1 MSRHIRK
8 TLTEACPIST
18 TTPRYREIH
27 DALREKIVSGA
38 WPPGF
43 KLPSEPELA
52 RTFDCARMTISKALG
67 ALAERGFITRRRR
80 AGTTVNAPRP
90 QESVLEIH
98 DIEAEV
104 RAAGHEYEYQCL
116 AREVRPATA
125 SDGSGLNVAVGT
137 PVLAV
142 SGLHR
147 ADGRPHALEERL
159 INLEAVPEAR
169 RERFNKVSPGGWL
182 LSRIPWT
189 EAEHQIS
196 ALNASHLIARHLE
209 IARNK
214 ACLCIERRT
223 WREDSRITY
232 VRLIY
237 PCDQH
242 RLIARFQ
249 HNI

>member
-1 MSRHIRK
+1 MSLRAV
-8 TLTEACPIST
+8 TESYPTS
-18 TTPRYREIH
+18 TPRYREIH

-52 RTFDCARMTISKALG
+52 RSFDCARMTLSKALG

-80 AGTTVNAPRP
+80 AGTTVNVPRP

-104 RAAGHEYEYQCL
+104 QAAGHEYRYECL
-116 AREVRPATA
+116 DREARPATA
-125 SDGSGLNVAVGT
+125 SDGSALNVAVGT

-159 INLEAVPEAR
+159 INLEAVAEAR
-169 RERFNKVSPGGWL
+169 RERFNKVSPGRWL
-182 LSRIPWT
+182 LGRIPWT

-196 ALNASHLIARHLE
+196 ALNASPFIARHLE

-223 WREDSRITY
+223 WLEDSRITY

-237 PCDQH
+237 SCDQH
-242 RLIARFQ
+242 RLVARFQ
-249 HNI
+249 HKI